1 MGGGAPGQERPGGSV
16 TAEEMQTIT
25 ERMLE
30 EGVPPGVVARVL
42 DLDDELVKETQ
53 SQVRVKRYGTDDLG
67 DYTEQ
72 MQWKMMEVA
81 LNTLENGSVAEK
93 ARVMSTVLGKQISA
107 VSKRSPESERS
118 RARGRRRPVRANAR
132 WW

>member
-1 MGGGAPGQERPGGSV
+1 V
-16 TAEEMQTIT
+16 TGEELETIT

-42 DLDDELVKETQ
+42 DLDDELVKDTQ
-53 SQVRVKRYGTDDLG
+53 SKVRVKRYGTDDLG

-81 LNTLENGSVAEK
+81 LNTLEHGSTAEK
-93 ARVMSTVLGKQISA
+93 ARVMSTVLGKQIAA
-107 VSKRSPESERS
+107 VAKRSPEAERS
-118 RARGRRRPVRANAR
+118 QREAVEELFEQMRGGRE
-132 WW
+132 